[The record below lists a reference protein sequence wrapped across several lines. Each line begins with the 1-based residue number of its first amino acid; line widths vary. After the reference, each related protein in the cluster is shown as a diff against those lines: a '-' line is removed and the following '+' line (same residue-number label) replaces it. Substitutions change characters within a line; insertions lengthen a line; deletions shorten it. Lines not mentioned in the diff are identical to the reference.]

1 MQSAKS
7 SISKFRILKIAW
19 RKKQM
24 KSFIYR
30 NRYKAFKFLWN
41 RKIQQQKSIGQHFKM
56 SSKKEQDR
64 SKTIFRR
71 ESLNWNKF
79 WNKKIKSMKPFKKNI
94 LSFKRNIMKEKVDM
108 NVNLLSMRHY
118 LWNGNHLLKNSL
130 NKKEKMRNKSL
141 WKAKQ
146 LKTWKKVLDNLKELV
161 GN

>member
-1 MQSAKS
+1 
-7 SISKFRILKIAW
+7 
-19 RKKQM
+19 
-24 KSFIYR
+24 
-30 NRYKAFKFLWN
+30 
-41 RKIQQQKSIGQHFKM
+41 M

-71 ESLNWNKF
+71 ESLNLNKF

-141 WKAKQ
+141 
-146 LKTWKKVLDNLKELV
+146 
-161 GN
+161 